1 MFTSFSTALSALK
14 AQSTAIDV
22 VGNNLAN
29 LNTSGFKSS
38 VVSFHDLVSA
48 SLNGGQTQVG
58 FGVGN
63 PVTLRHFTQGS
74 IQVTNGPLDAAIQGD
89 GFFLVQGPNGA
100 VQYTRGGNLQVD
112 KDGRL
117 TTTTGESVQ
126 GWTRT
131 NGVLDTNLAVGNII
145 VPIGT
150 MEPPV
155 KTTSFSFDLNLN
167 AAATAG
173 TAAGTFATSVPIFDS
188 LGNSHIV
195 NAQFTKSATT
205 GQWDYS
211 INIPDA
217 DVQNPPATP
226 LTGSITF
233 DSSGKLITPAAAD
246 APPQLQIQGLKNG
259 AADMNINWNLFNGT
273 TPRVSQYAQPSN
285 TSAVV
290 QDGAPAAQLSSI
302 GFGDAGTVVAQY
314 SNGQQIVVGQLAMAL
329 IRNPESLLAVGNNNY
344 QLSVRTAIP
353 AVGISGTGG
362 RGTVVG
368 GAVEASNVDIAQ
380 EFTNLI
386 VLQRGFEANS
396 KVITAVDE
404 LSQVTIAVIK

>member
-1 MFTSFSTALSALK
+1 MRKESARK
-14 AQSTAIDV
+14 V
-22 VGNNLAN
+22 YVM
-29 LNTSGFKSS
+29 
-38 VVSFHDLVSA
+38 
-48 SLNGGQTQVG
+48 
-58 FGVGN
+58 
-63 PVTLRHFTQGS
+63 
-74 IQVTNGPLDAAIQGD
+74 LD
-89 GFFLVQGPNGA
+89 
-100 VQYTRGGNLQVD
+100 R
-112 KDGRL
+112 
-117 TTTTGESVQ
+117 
-126 GWTRT
+126 
-131 NGVLDTNLAVGNII
+131 
-145 VPIGT
+145 
-150 MEPPV
+150 
-155 KTTSFSFDLNLN
+155 
-167 AAATAG
+167 
-173 TAAGTFATSVPIFDS
+173 
-188 LGNSHIV
+188 
-195 NAQFTKSATT
+195 
-205 GQWDYS
+205 
-211 INIPDA
+211 NIPRL
-217 DVQNPPATP
+217 V
-226 LTGSITF
+226 LVH
-233 DSSGKLITPAAAD
+233 
-246 APPQLQIQGLKNG
+246 QGLKNG